1 MSMTK
6 HWYEKRVSRIAYE
19 LADVSSTGPTPEAR
33 CEFEERVWNAFER
46 HDGILER
53 LEKRFGLDAGSN
65 DVMHIADVVAPGME
79 GIAAAIMGALSEA
92 ITARTPAARAC
103 A

>member
-1 MSMTK
+1 MSMTSQ
-6 HWYEKRVSRIAYE
+6 WYEKRVSRIAYE
-19 LADVSSTGPTPEAR
+19 LADASRTGPTPEAR
-33 CEFEERVWNAFER
+33 SEFEERVWDAFER

-53 LEKRFGLDAGSN
+53 LEKRLGLDSWSN
-65 DVMHIADVVAPGME
+65 DVVHIADVEASGLE

-92 ITARTPAARAC
+92 IAARAPAARAC

>member
-1 MSMTK
+1 MSMTSR
-6 HWYEKRVSRIAYE
+6 WYEKRVSRIAYE

-33 CEFEERVWNAFER
+33 SEFEERVWDAFER

-53 LEKRFGLDAGSN
+53 LEKRLGLDSRNN
-65 DVMHIADVVAPGME
+65 DVVHIADVEAPSVE
-79 GIAAAIMGALSEA
+79 GIAAAIMGALAES
-92 ITARTPAARAC
+92 ITARATALRAC